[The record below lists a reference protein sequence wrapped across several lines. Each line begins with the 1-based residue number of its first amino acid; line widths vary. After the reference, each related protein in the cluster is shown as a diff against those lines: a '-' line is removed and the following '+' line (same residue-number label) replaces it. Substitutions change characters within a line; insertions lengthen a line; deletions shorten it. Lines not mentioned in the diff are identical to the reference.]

1 LQQAVGFESH
11 SLRHVIE
18 NKLVEL
24 IFEVHRIPLSA
35 MVIVFGMS
43 GMQFGPGRENPIKAR
58 ND

>member
-1 LQQAVGFESH
+1 MKCEFESRAV
-11 SLRHVIE
+11 RHVIE

-24 IFEVHRIPLSA
+24 IFEVHRIPISA

-43 GMQFGPGRENPIKAR
+43 GMQFGPGRENPIKAT